1 LEPVF
6 QHPGSS
12 LGAAF
17 AAGIGVGVF
26 EEWDEIE
33 RFVRVEERIEPNEE
47 NHLRYRQLYEVYR
60 SLYPA
65 LKEQQHRLA
74 AFGVQEEVS

>member
-1 LEPVF
+1 
-6 QHPGSS
+6 
-12 LGAAF
+12 
-17 AAGIGVGVF
+17 
-26 EEWDEIE
+26 
-33 RFVRVEERIEPNEE
+33 VEERIEPDEE